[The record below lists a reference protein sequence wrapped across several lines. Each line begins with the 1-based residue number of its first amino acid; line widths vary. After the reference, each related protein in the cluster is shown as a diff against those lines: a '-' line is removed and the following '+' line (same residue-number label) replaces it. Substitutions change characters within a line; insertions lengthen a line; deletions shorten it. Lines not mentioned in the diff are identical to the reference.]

1 MQDLELVDIQTI
13 KNQYRFLERVSEKMY
28 LLLKV
33 LNGRKY
39 FNNGNAN
46 NTINIWHLL
55 RTYWVLGMT
64 VSILNAIS
72 RLILTV
78 LFWGSLANPCWQMET

>member
-46 NTINIWHLL
+46 NTINI
-55 RTYWVLGMT
+55 
-64 VSILNAIS
+64 
-72 RLILTV
+72 
-78 LFWGSLANPCWQMET
+78 